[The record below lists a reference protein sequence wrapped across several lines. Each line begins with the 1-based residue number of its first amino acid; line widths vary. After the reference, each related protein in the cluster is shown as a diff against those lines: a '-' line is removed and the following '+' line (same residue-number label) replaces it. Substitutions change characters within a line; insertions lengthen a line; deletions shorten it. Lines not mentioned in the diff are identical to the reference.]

1 MSTLKERLNNLK
13 KESEY
18 KTNSDLLRFIYKY
31 LYEKEPKRVRGVTEE
46 EFVNNTKG
54 SFSSMI
60 DEKRDFDPLYFYP
73 LEKALGTSMVYILEG
88 TGQPMDQK
96 EQRGLRYAAYTDTKG
111 NYEKVIS
118 EEVYLE
124 QDEYRCTL
132 LDYMIDYKSA
142 FGFEFFAYRD
152 ELPVDEICQH
162 KGGYCLSV
170 YKHSFDDLVSTM
182 LSVCKSETIL
192 KYLNGYYF
200 VEKGIDPNFLG
211 ENVKSELDL
220 LAIKLASK
228 TDLRDRLANFR
239 EYPLT
244 TANPALHVEKG
255 QTVGNAI
262 FVNFFFNQMLQNWY
276 PDAARPDESDRLMR
290 EMFEKAIEIN
300 KVVMPAIISLNYKTY
315 RIDKYGYVYSDGLLC
330 GSIAVL
336 TWRLEEMSAE
346 LSQKTMD
353 VYKTLVDQIEE
364 FELRIT
370 ANSRLSVLNGEMRLV
385 KHDNPIFYD
394 FYRLMKESNVST
406 IAQWLGETTNGK
418 DHFKLPDGKQGAL
431 NLQSGSNQFKEALE
445 ILSEIDSIGEKAL
458 GNGRTY
464 SFPNLTNRSFF
475 IEGES
480 VTGFAPLDVKI
491 GGRYDNLA
499 ELLASTTLISP
510 TFFSANSTV
519 ASVAS
524 ALKIYGLSKKELSQA
539 IRSMSDHF
547 METSSSINADEER
560 GKILIALA
568 HQRALW
574 LKLFEKEIISQY
586 K

>member
-1 MSTLKERLNNLK
+1 M
-13 KESEY
+13 
-18 KTNSDLLRFIYKY
+18 
-31 LYEKEPKRVRGVTEE
+31 
-46 EFVNNTKG
+46 
-54 SFSSMI
+54 
-60 DEKRDFDPLYFYP
+60 
-73 LEKALGTSMVYILEG
+73 
-88 TGQPMDQK
+88 
-96 EQRGLRYAAYTDTKG
+96 
-111 NYEKVIS
+111 
-118 EEVYLE
+118 
-124 QDEYRCTL
+124 
-132 LDYMIDYKSA
+132 
-142 FGFEFFAYRD
+142 
-152 ELPVDEICQH
+152 
-162 KGGYCLSV
+162 
-170 YKHSFDDLVSTM
+170 
-182 LSVCKSETIL
+182 
-192 KYLNGYYF
+192 
-200 VEKGIDPNFLG
+200 
-211 ENVKSELDL
+211 KSELDL

-370 ANSRLSVLNGEMRLV
+370 ANSRLSVLNGE
-385 KHDNPIFYD
+385 
-394 FYRLMKESNVST
+394 
-406 IAQWLGETTNGK
+406 TTNGK

-539 IRSMSDHF
+539 IRGMSDHF